1 MIFRRFVRNG
11 THKNAIHH
19 GITLPAFRAELTL
32 LSTIIKVVIKFG
44 AIGAAAAEVMI
55 IHGWVI
61 LNAIPLAGVWSLRKK
76 PTEIML

>member
-1 MIFRRFVRNG
+1 MAHTKTTTIMVSPCQ
-11 THKNAIHH
+11 
-19 GITLPAFRAELTL
+19 LAELTL